1 VHHAGQPRA
10 GRATP
15 RAPVGGSGVPLF
27 APYSP
32 DARGV
37 VDDRIVVRQAEP
49 HDPARRVLVATP
61 GER

>member
-1 VHHAGQPRA
+1 M
-10 GRATP
+10 
-15 RAPVGGSGVPLF
+15 PLF

>member
-1 VHHAGQPRA
+1 MRA
-10 GRATP
+10 SLGPDGRRP
-15 RAPVGGSGVPLF
+15 APVGGSGVPLL

-37 VDDRIVVRQAEP
+37 VDDRIVVRRAEP
-49 HDPARRVLVATP
+49 HDRARRVLVATR